1 MIDAQRGIARAASGG
16 HHGNRLPKTGR
27 DMMRATVRLIA
38 PALALAAAACSQAP
52 EAANTAENVADNGVL
67 AAGPETAITN
77 VTDSELPAGL
87 AELVEATVPGMKIGE
102 AERKERD
109 GRVYYDVEGTNAD
122 GSEVEIDV
130 LQQPDGRLVAVEVQ
144 RDIDWATAPAPIRAA
159 AAAKAD
165 AFTPERV
172 IESRQ
177 VEDGAVIYEL
187 FKPGQKAEPAMEVKW
202 QGGKAEVL
210 TQRAIH

>member
-1 MIDAQRGIARAASGG
+1 MRRAATFV
-16 HHGNRLPKTGR
+16 LP
-27 DMMRATVRLIA
+27 LI
-38 PALALAAAACSQAP
+38 LAACSQAP
-52 EAANTAENVADNGVL
+52 ETGNTADNGVL
-67 AAGPETAITN
+67 PAGPETAVTK
-77 VTDSELPAGL
+77 VTDSDLPPGL
-87 AELVEATVPGMKIGE
+87 IELVQATVPGMKIAE
-102 AERKERD
+102 AERKERE
-109 GRVYYDVEGTNAD
+109 GRVYYDVEGSKAD

-130 LQQPDGRLVAVEVQ
+130 LQQPDGKLIAVEVQ
-144 RDIDWATAPAPIRAA
+144 RDIDWSTAPAEVRAA

-177 VEDGAVIYEL
+177 VDTGALIYEL
-187 FKPGQKAEPAMEVKW
+187 FAPGKTAEPAMEVKW

>member
-1 MIDAQRGIARAASGG
+1 MR
-16 HHGNRLPKTGR
+16 
-27 DMMRATVRLIA
+27 RATLLTLPLI
-38 PALALAAAACSQAP
+38 LAACSQETP
-52 EAANTAENVADNGVL
+52 QAANTADNGVL
-67 AAGPETAITN
+67 PTGPETAITN
-77 VTDSELPAGL
+77 VTDADLPAGL
-87 AELVEATVPGMKIGE
+87 AELVEATVPGMTIGE
-102 AERKERD
+102 AERKERE
-109 GRVYYDVEGTNAD
+109 GRIYYDVEGTRAD

-130 LQQPDGRLVAVEVQ
+130 LQQPDGKLVAVEVQ
-144 RDIDWATAPAPIRAA
+144 RDINWATAPAPVRA

-187 FKPGQKAEPAMEVKW
+187 FKPGEKDEPAMEVKW

-210 TQRAIH
+210 SERAIH

>member
-1 MIDAQRGIARAASGG
+1 
-16 HHGNRLPKTGR
+16 
-27 DMMRATVRLIA
+27 MRATFLA
-38 PALALAAAACSQAP
+38 LPLALAACSPAP
-52 EAANTAENVADNGVL
+52 EAGNSTGDLADNGVL

-77 VTDSELPAGL
+77 VSQGDLPPGL
-87 AELVEATVPGMKIGE
+87 ADLVEATVPGMKIAE
-102 AERKERD
+102 AERKERE
-109 GRVYYDVEGTNAD
+109 GRVYYDVEGTRAD

-130 LQQPDGRLVAVEVQ
+130 LQQPDGKLVAVEIQ
-144 RDIDWATAPAPIRAA
+144 RDIAWATAPAQVRAA

-177 VEDGAVIYEL
+177 VDTGATIYEL
-187 FKPGQKAEPAMEVKW
+187 FKPGEKDEPAMEVKW

-210 TQRAIH
+210 TERAIH